1 MQKSAKRQRFE
12 KVATKR
18 VQRVIDTLQLIQN
31 CSNRNN
37 YEYDQKD
44 VEKMFSEMT
53 RAFKDARA
61 AFNSEVSKS
70 QKEVFSFD
78 D

>member
-1 MQKSAKRQRFE
+1 MQKSIKRQRFE

-37 YEYDQKD
+37 YEYDQRD
-44 VEKMFSEMT
+44 IDKMFSEMT
-53 RAFKDARA
+53 RALKDARA
-61 AFNSEVSKS
+61 AFNSEVSKTL
-70 QKEVFSFD
+70 KEEFSFD